1 MNGKDISIIR
11 KKYFAHPVLLN
22 SKIEADD
29 GIDFTISLK
38 YAGID
43 WIFFSKE
50 KFIAFIN
57 KYNKQHKFKNPK
69 EDKPVYSYR
78 RLPNGKVRVTKVADK
93 KKKPVSK
100 KKAKKKFKKRK
111 NESYTDSIIKRK

>member
-22 SKIEADD
+22 SRIEADD

-43 WIFFSKE
+43 WIFYSKA
-50 KFIAFIN
+50 KFIAFIT
-57 KYNKQHKFKNPK
+57 KYNRQHKFVNPVKKNK
-69 EDKPVYSYR
+69 ST
-78 RLPNGKVRVTKVADK
+78 G

-100 KKAKKKFKKRK
+100 KKAKAKKKAKR
-111 NESYTDSIIKRK
+111 RK

>member
-29 GIDFTISLK
+29 GVDFTISLK

-43 WIFFSKE
+43 WIFFSKA

-57 KYNKQHKFKNPK
+57 KYNKQHKFKTPVKK
-69 EDKPVYSYR
+69 EKS
-78 RLPNGKVRVTKVADK
+78 KSSK
-93 KKKPVSK
+93 KKKPASK

-111 NESYTDSIIKRK
+111 NESYSDSIIKRK

>member
-29 GIDFTISLK
+29 GVDFTISIK

-43 WIFFSKE
+43 WIFFSKT
-50 KFIAFIN
+50 KFIAFIT
-57 KYNKQHKFKNPK
+57 KYDRQHKFKNPVK
-69 EDKPVYSYR
+69 KNKS
-78 RLPNGKVRVTKVADK
+78 TAK
-93 KKKPVSK
+93 KKSASKK
-100 KKAKKKFKKRK
+100 KKAKR
-111 NESYTDSIIKRK
+111 RR

>member
-29 GIDFTISLK
+29 GVDFTISLK

-43 WIFFSKE
+43 WIFFSKT
-50 KFIAFIN
+50 KFIAFIT
-57 KYNKQHKFKNPK
+57 KYDRQHKFKNPVK
-69 EDKPVYSYR
+69 QAR
-78 RLPNGKVRVTKVADK
+78 R
-93 KKKPVSK
+93 KKPK
-100 KKAKKKFKKRK
+100 EEGR
-111 NESYTDSIIKRK
+111 IIL

>member
-29 GIDFTISLK
+29 GVDFTISLK

-43 WIFFSKE
+43 WLFFSKA
-50 KFIAFIN
+50 KFIAFIT
-57 KYNKQHKFKNPK
+57 KYNKQHKFKNPVK
-69 EDKPVYSYR
+69 KS
-78 RLPNGKVRVTKVADK
+78 KSTAK
-93 KKKPVSK
+93 KKSASK
-100 KKAKKKFKKRK
+100 KKAKAKKKAKR
-111 NESYTDSIIKRK
+111 RK

>member
-29 GIDFTISLK
+29 GVDFTISLK

-43 WIFFSKE
+43 WIFFTKSKFE
-50 KFIAFIN
+50 AFIT
-57 KYNKQHKFKNPK
+57 KYNRQHKFVNPVKKNK
-69 EDKPVYSYR
+69 S
-78 RLPNGKVRVTKVADK
+78 TAK
-93 KKKPVSK
+93 KKSTSK
-100 KKAKKKFKKRK
+100 KKSKTKKK
-111 NESYTDSIIKRK
+111 ESYSDSIIKRKYK

>member
-1 MNGKDISIIR
+1 MNGKDISLLR

-29 GIDFTISLK
+29 GVDFTISIK

-43 WIFFSKE
+43 WIFFTKSK
-50 KFIAFIN
+50 FVAFIN
-57 KYNKQHKFKNPK
+57 KYDKQHKFVNPVKKNKSKDYKITPEGNK
-69 EDKPVYSYR
+69 IRKISTR
-78 RLPNGKVRVTKVADK
+78 

-100 KKAKKKFKKRK
+100 KKAKRRK
-111 NESYTDSIIKRK
+111 

>member
-29 GIDFTISLK
+29 GVDFTIRLK

-43 WIFFSKE
+43 WIFFSKT
-50 KFIAFIN
+50 KFIAFIT
-57 KYNKQHKFKNPK
+57 KYDRQHKFKNPVK
-69 EDKPVYSYR
+69 KNKS
-78 RLPNGKVRVTKVADK
+78 TAK
-93 KKKPVSK
+93 KKSASK
-100 KKAKKKFKKRK
+100 TKKAKR
-111 NESYTDSIIKRK
+111 RR

>member
-29 GIDFTISLK
+29 GVDFTISLK

-43 WIFFSKE
+43 WIFFSKT
-50 KFIAFIN
+50 KFIAFIT
-57 KYNKQHKFKNPK
+57 KYDRQHKFKNPVK
-69 EDKPVYSYR
+69 KNKS
-78 RLPNGKVRVTKVADK
+78 TAK
-93 KKKPVSK
+93 KKSASKK
-100 KKAKKKFKKRK
+100 KKAKR
-111 NESYTDSIIKRK
+111 RR